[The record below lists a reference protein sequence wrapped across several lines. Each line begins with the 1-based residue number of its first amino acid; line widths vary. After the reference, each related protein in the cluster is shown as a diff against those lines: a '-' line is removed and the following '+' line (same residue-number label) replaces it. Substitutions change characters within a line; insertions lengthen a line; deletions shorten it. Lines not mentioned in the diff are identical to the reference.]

1 MLADNI
7 QSLSTDT
14 TGRAKDSQPLHGLN
28 YEAKMDSMLDDRFVL
43 DDSSAVGLSE
53 QFGTPLY
60 VVSEAAFRSRLRRYR
75 EAFAAAYSA
84 TRLSYA
90 SKANSILMILR
101 IAHEEGYD
109 IDVASEGELRAALL
123 AGIPAS
129 HCHLHG
135 NAKTERELDFAL
147 EQGIGEILVD
157 NFREL
162 DRLRVRNLGST
173 KLMLRLAPG
182 VDPKTHQAIR
192 TGQADTKFGFSIA
205 DGSAERAVD
214 FCLSHK
220 LPLHGFHC
228 HVGSQLL
235 DPDAQRAGGAQI
247 AAFAVAM
254 EGKSGFTATL
264 LNVGGGLGV
273 RYLPEQQSMPV
284 EEYCQL
290 IVDAVGGSLG
300 DRHPTL
306 AQEPGRSVIAE
317 AGVTLYRV
325 EVVKDVSTTKGPKR
339 YVVVD
344 GGLSDNPRS
353 AMYEAKYEV
362 RAIASG
368 ETSLAT
374 VSGKHCE
381 TDTLFS
387 DVHLPTNLAEG
398 DLIQVLCTGAYN
410 ASMASNY
417 NRFPRPACVLLG
429 LDGQAKVI
437 QRRETWDQMFS
448 SQVLPG

>member
-1 MLADNI
+1 
-7 QSLSTDT
+7 
-14 TGRAKDSQPLHGLN
+14 
-28 YEAKMDSMLDDRFVL
+28 MDSMLDDRFVL

-60 VVSEAAFRSRLRRYR
+60 VVSEAAFRARLRRYR
-75 EAFAAAYSA
+75 EAFSAAYPA

-90 SKANSILMILR
+90 SKANSILTILR
-101 IAHEEGYD
+101 IAYEEGYD
-109 IDVASEGELRAALL
+109 VDVASEGELRAALL

-135 NAKTERELDFAL
+135 NAKAERELDFAL
-147 EQGIGEILVD
+147 EQAIGEILVD

-162 DRLRVRNLGST
+162 DRLVSRDLGAT

-182 VDPKTHQAIR
+182 VDPKTHRAIS
-192 TGQADTKFGFSIA
+192 TGQADTKFGFNIA
-205 DGSAERAVD
+205 DGSGERAVRI
-214 FCLSHK
+214 CLDNK

-235 DPDAQRAGGAQI
+235 DPEAQRAGGAQI
-247 AAFAVAM
+247 ASFAIEMEQKHGFVAD
-254 EGKSGFTATL
+254 L

-273 RYLPEQQSMPV
+273 RYLADYQPMQAA
-284 EEYCQL
+284 EYCQL
-290 IVDAVGGSLG
+290 IVEAVLTHLG
-300 DRHPTL
+300 DRRPTL
-306 AQEPGRSVIAE
+306 AQEPGRSMIAE

-325 EVVKDVSTTKGPKR
+325 EVIKEVPTIQGRKR

-381 TDTLFS
+381 TDTLFA
-387 DVHLPTNLAEG
+387 DIHLPTNLAEG
-398 DLIQVLCTGAYN
+398 DLLQVLCTGAYN

-417 NRFPRPACVLLG
+417 NRFPRPAWVLVG
-429 LDGQAKVI
+429 LDGHAKVI
-437 QRRETWDQMFS
+437 QKRETWDEVFS
-448 SQVLPG
+448 SQVPPG